1 MTFCTAAL
9 NVHHIIFSARECAGE
24 AEKQR
29 RPRASQVLLRP
40 QYTFGT
46 DCSAVQLAA
55 RLFDGCAA
63 MVEEERRIAGP
74 AHVAP
79 RQAAP

>member
-1 MTFCTAAL
+1 
-9 NVHHIIFSARECAGE
+9 
-24 AEKQR
+24 
-29 RPRASQVLLRP
+29 VLLRP
-40 QYTFGT
+40 QYTFGA